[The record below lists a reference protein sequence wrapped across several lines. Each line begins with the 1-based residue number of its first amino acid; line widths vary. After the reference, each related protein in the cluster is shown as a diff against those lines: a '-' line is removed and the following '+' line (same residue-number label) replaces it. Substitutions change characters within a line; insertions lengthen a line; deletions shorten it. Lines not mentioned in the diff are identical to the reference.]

1 MKFEHLIQINDTL
14 NPLVDPL
21 KRDQLWRGLK
31 RRAESPKE
39 FVLALDAADI
49 TMHSENSLARTLTFG
64 HLVIRDQ
71 VTFSPQHDVRYDIEA
86 SAEVPGGTL
95 VMTIEEPAEEQ
106 LFVRFA
112 YDTRAVEGGPPRE
125 AYYDEY
131 LKQAYVEADVDSI
144 LTIRR
149 LIVEGRL

>member
-1 MKFEHLIQINDTL
+1 MKFEHLVQINDPL

-21 KRDQLWRGLK
+21 TRDQLWRGLK

-39 FVLALDAADI
+39 FILALDAADI
-49 TMHSENSLARTLTFG
+49 TMHRENSLARTLTFG
-64 HLVIRDQ
+64 HLMIRDQ

-112 YDTRAVEGGPPRE
+112 YDTRAIEGGPPRE

>member
-1 MKFEHLIQINDTL
+1 MKFEHLVQINDPL
-14 NPLVDPL
+14 NPLADPL
-21 KRDQLWRGLK
+21 TRDQLWRGLK
-31 RRAESPKE
+31 HRAESPKE
-39 FVLALDAADI
+39 FVLTLDAADI
-49 TMHSENSLARTLTFG
+49 TSCGENSFTRTLIFG

-131 LKQAYVEADVDSI
+131 LQQAYVEADVDSI

>member
-1 MKFEHLIQINDTL
+1 MKFEHLVQINDPL

-21 KRDQLWRGLK
+21 TRDQLWRGLK

-49 TMHSENSLARTLTFG
+49 TSHSENSLTRTLTFG

-106 LFVRFA
+106 LFVRFT
-112 YDTRAVEGGPPRE
+112 YDTRAIEGGPPRE

>member
-1 MKFEHLIQINDTL
+1 MKFEHLVQINDPL

-21 KRDQLWRGLK
+21 TRDQLWRGLK

-49 TMHSENSLARTLTFG
+49 TSRGENSLARTLTFG

-71 VTFSPQHDVRYDIEA
+71 VTFSPQHDVRYNIEA

-125 AYYDEY
+125 AYSDEY